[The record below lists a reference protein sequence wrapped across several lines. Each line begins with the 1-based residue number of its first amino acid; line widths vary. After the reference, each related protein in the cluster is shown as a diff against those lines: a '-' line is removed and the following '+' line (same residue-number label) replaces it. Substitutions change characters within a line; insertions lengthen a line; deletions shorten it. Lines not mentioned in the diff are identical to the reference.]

1 MPSKSPSTKDKVAL
15 LLLSASVNIDKFKH
29 LEELVKQQG
38 HAILMLGDLYK
49 HQREEIEDLK
59 KQLKT
64 ESEDEAEDDAMSLG
78 SEDSSDSDCSDD
90 EPTESDKEFIASET
104 DSESE
109 ESETDSESEE
119 SDHESKWCKR
129 IRCD

>member
-49 HQREEIEDLK
+49 HQQEEIEDLK

-78 SEDSSDSDCSDD
+78 SE
-90 EPTESDKEFIASET
+90 ESET

-129 IRCD
+129 TRCD